1 MSELTAQIVQQ
12 GRGPSSAEAG
22 RRRSLA
28 RDMRAAREKLTSS
41 TGLER
46 VFDHELVRLFAQSRI
61 GALLPVLVLSA
72 AIAGAMATWTS
83 ARGCAL
89 WAAGVLGT
97 AVLFAV
103 LGRRFLRHAPG
114 TAALGT
120 WRRRFVAGAFL
131 HGLAWAAMVEALIA
145 ADSVSARTFV
155 LFALVIVAAM
165 TAMLAA
171 TIPLAA
177 YAGIAPLVLATASL
191 VLVSRD
197 GDVVLLVLMS
207 MAAQLF
213 FVALANRLYA
223 STVATLQSRAEKDA
237 LFGEL
242 EQAKANSDEARRRAE
257 EANLAKSRFLATMSH
272 ELRTPLNAILGFSE
286 VMKNEVFGPHAAA
299 SYREYSTDI
308 HDSGLHLLNLI
319 NEILDLSRIEAG
331 RYELNEE
338 GVQLAHLVEESRHML
353 GLRARGKSQSVHEL
367 IDPSLPRLW
376 ADERAVRQIVLNVLS
391 NAIKFTPPGGEIT
404 IKVGWTSSG
413 GQYVSVKDNGPGIPE
428 SEMPTVLAS
437 FGRGSLAIKT
447 AEQGSGL
454 GLPIV
459 KGLVDLHGGGFQL
472 LSRPRDG
479 TEVIITFPAARV
491 IDALPAVSLGEEA
504 PVPEPASKRRA
515 RAA

>member
-1 MSELTAQIVQQ
+1 MSELTAQIVQE
-12 GRGPSSAEAG
+12 GRGPSSAEVG

-28 RDMRAAREKLTSS
+28 RDMRAARERLTSAA
-41 TGLER
+41 GLER
-46 VFDHELVRLFAQSRI
+46 TFDHELVRLFARSRI
-61 GALLPVLVLSA
+61 GALLPILILA
-72 AIAGAMATWTS
+72 GAIAGAMFAWTS
-83 ARGCAL
+83 VRASAP
-89 WAAGVLGT
+89 WAIGVLGT
-97 AVLFAV
+97 AGLLAV
-103 LGRRFLRHAPG
+103 LGRSFLRREAG
-114 TAALGT
+114 AVRLAA
-120 WRRRFVAGAFL
+120 WRRRFVVGALL
-131 HGLAWAAMVEALIA
+131 HGVAWASMVEVLIA

-177 YAGIAPLVLATASL
+177 YAGIGPLVLATASL
-191 VLVSRD
+191 LLVARD
-197 GDVVLLVLMS
+197 GDVILLVMMS

-213 FVALANRLYA
+213 FVALTNRLYA

-237 LFGEL
+237 IFGEL

-286 VMKNEVFGPHAAA
+286 VMKNEVFGPHAAP
-299 SYREYSTDI
+299 SYREYATDI

-331 RYELNEE
+331 RYDLNEE
-338 GVQLAHLVEESRHML
+338 GVQLAHLVEECRHMM
-353 GLRARGKSQSVHEL
+353 GLRARGKSQSVREL

-376 ADERAVRQIVLNVLS
+376 ADERALRQIVLNVLS
-391 NAIKFTPPGGEIT
+391 NAIKFTPPGGEIA

-472 LSRPRDG
+472 VSKPREG
-479 TEVIITFPAARV
+479 TEAIVTFPASRV
-491 IDALPAVSLGEEA
+491 IDALAAVSLEPEA
-504 PVPEPASKRRA
+504 PPAPPVRKRRA